1 MSSSDE
7 ESDLSE
13 SEINDY
19 KEKPYEEL
27 RSGKFKVK
35 GPNGCLRCPFCA
47 GKKKQDYKYNE
58 LLQHATGVAKG
69 STNRRITQKANHLAL
84 AQYLET
90 DLADEAEPHPE
101 RAVPPVKVASEQNNL
116 YCWPW
121 IGIVVNV
128 LKKATGTAVEE
139 EAFWLKKFSKYGA
152 QEVKVIC
159 DDKSHTSQ
167 VAIKFKNDWTGYKNV
182 LEFEKAFAA
191 EGCSKSDWNAHRCSL
206 GSNIYG
212 WFAREDDYHSQGA
225 IGYYLRETVQL
236 KSIMDLEQEEKM
248 DKIKIVSNL
257 ATEIDMK
264 NKNLDELQTKFNE
277 KTLSLSRM
285 LEEKDIL
292 HRAFCEESRKMQ
304 RLAREHVQRVLRE
317 QESLNAELENKKKQ
331 LDSWSRELSKREV
344 LTEREKHKLE
354 EEKKKNVARNCSLEM
369 ASEEQ
374 KKADENVLRLVEQH
388 KREKDEALQKILK
401 LEKDIDAKQKLEMEI
416 EDLNGKLEVM
426 KHMGGEND
434 DAVKEKIKEM
444 IEQLNSKKEEMQD
457 LDEMNSALLKRERE
471 SNDELQEARKA
482 LIQGLSDM
490 LNTGRSHIGIKRMGE
505 IDSRIFQNTC
515 KQRFSSDEADVKA
528 LELCSLWQEKVKDS
542 NWHPFKMIRIDE
554 NNYEERLNED
564 DEELCKLKEEWG
576 DEIYGAVT
584 NALEEV
590 NEYNPSGRY
599 VVPELWNFK
608 EGRKATLKEVASFI
622 FKQLK
627 THKRKRP

>member
-47 GKKKQDYKYNE
+47 GKKKQDYKYKD
-58 LLQHATGVAKG
+58 LLQHATGVGKG
-69 STNRRITQKANHLAL
+69 SANRRLIQKANHLAL
-84 AQYLET
+84 AQYLEK
-90 DLADEAEPHPE
+90 DLADEAEPLPE
-101 RAVPPVKVASEQNNL
+101 RAVQPVHVASEQNNL

-128 LKKATGTAVEE
+128 LEKVTENAVEE
-139 EAFWLKKFSKYGA
+139 EEFWLKRFSKYGA
-152 QEVKVIC
+152 QEVKIFC
-159 DDKSHTSQ
+159 DDKSRTSEL
-167 VAIKFKNDWTGYKNV
+167 AIKFKRDWTGYKNA
-182 LEFEKAFAA
+182 LEFEMAFVADC
-191 EGCSKSDWNAHRCSL
+191 CSKRDWNAQRSSP

-212 WFAREDDYHSQGA
+212 WFAREDDYHSDGA
-225 IGYYLRETVQL
+225 IGYYLREIGQL
-236 KSIMDLEQEEKM
+236 KTITDLEQEEKM
-248 DKIKIVSNL
+248 DKIKVVADL
-257 ATEIDMK
+257 ASEIDLK
-264 NKNLDELQTKFNE
+264 NKNLDELQTRFNE

-304 RLAREHVQRVLRE
+304 RLAREHVQRVLHE
-317 QESLNAELENKKKQ
+317 QESLNTELENKKKQ
-331 LDSWSRELSKREV
+331 LDSWSRELNKREV
-344 LTEREKHKLE
+344 LTEREKQKLE
-354 EEKKKNVARNCSLEM
+354 EEKQKNDARNSSLEM

-374 KKADENVLRLVEQH
+374 KKADENVLRLVEEH

-426 KHMGGEND
+426 KHMGGED
-434 DAVKEKIKEM
+434 DAAVQAKIKEM
-444 IEQLNSKKEEMQD
+444 NEQLESKREEMQD
-457 LDEMNSALLKRERE
+457 LDEMNSALLKRERQ

-482 LIQGLSDM
+482 LLQADM
-490 LNTGRSHIGIKRMGE
+490 LSLRHSHIGIKRMGE
-505 IDSRIFQNTC
+505 IDSKVFQNVC
-515 KQRFSSDEADVKA
+515 KQRFSSEEADVKA

-542 NWHPFKMIRIDE
+542 NWHPFIMIQKDE
-554 NNYEERLNED
+554 DNYEEKLNGED
-564 DEELCKLKEEWG
+564 KELCDLKEQWG
-576 DEIYGAVT
+576 EEIYRAVT
-584 NALEEV
+584 KALEEV

-608 EGRKATLKEVASFI
+608 EERKATLKEVIAFI

-627 THKRKRP
+627 TGKRKRA